1 MLFGDLLRASVLDL
15 KDRVEQV
22 RDKNDLKY
30 LNRIWTKNWLDD
42 FYRL

>member
-22 RDKNDLKY
+22 RDKNDFKY
-30 LNRIWTKNWLDD
+30 LNRI
-42 FYRL
+42 

>member
-42 FYRL
+42 F

>member
-42 FYRL
+42 FYR